1 MKKQEEII
9 KGVKGFN
16 KDLKCRGFQYKEGGI
31 YETDKK
37 PVRCT
42 ENGFHFCTNPLDV
55 FSYYDPANSRF
66 HEVEGMG
73 QKDDAEEDSKMA
85 VSKIKIGA
93 EISLFQIIKLGVE
106 CILKRIDFKNAAA
119 TNTGYQSAATN
130 TGYRSAATNTG
141 DRSAATNTG
150 YRSAATNTGD
160 QSAATNTGYQ
170 SAATNTGYQSAATV
184 EGKESIAC
192 GFGFENK
199 TKASLG
205 SWIVLTEWEAKENG
219 LHIKCLKS
227 AKIDGN
233 KLLADTFYVLK
244 NGKFIIAE

>member
-1 MKKQEEII
+1 MEKQEEII
-9 KGVKGFN
+9 KGVKGFD

-119 TNTGYQSAATN
+119 TNTGDQ
-130 TGYRSAATNTG
+130 
-141 DRSAATNTG
+141 SAATNTG

-160 QSAATNTGYQ
+160 QSAAI
-170 SAATNTGYQSAATV
+170 V

>member
-1 MKKQEEII
+1 MKKQDEII
-9 KGVKGFN
+9 KGVKGFD

-119 TNTGYQSAATN
+119 TNTGYQSAAT
-130 TGYRSAATNTG
+130 
-141 DRSAATNTG
+141 
-150 YRSAATNTGD
+150 
-160 QSAATNTGYQ
+160 
-170 SAATNTGYQSAATV
+170 V